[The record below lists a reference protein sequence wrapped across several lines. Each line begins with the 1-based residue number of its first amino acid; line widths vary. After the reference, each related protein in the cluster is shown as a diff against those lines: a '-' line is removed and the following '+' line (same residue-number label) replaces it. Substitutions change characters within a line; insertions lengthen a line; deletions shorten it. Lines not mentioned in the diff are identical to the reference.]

1 MYSPEELI
9 KELNTFKLDAL
20 QRLLKLEMRVD
31 ELHEEDTDLKD
42 DIRELKKA
50 LIKETDSLNNK
61 VEYIQQE
68 MPSSTTNKIMFAVFG
83 ATLSFLFAMILLYV
97 R

>member
-1 MYSPEELI
+1 MYQQEEVLR
-9 KELNTFKLDAL
+9 ELDKFKLDAL
-20 QRLLKLEMRVD
+20 QRLIKLEMKID
-31 ELHEEDTDLKD
+31 ELDSDNDDLKA
-42 DIRELKKA
+42 DIHELKIS
-50 LIKETDSLNNK
+50 LIKETDELHDK
-61 VEYIQQE
+61 VEFIRQE

>member
-1 MYSPEELI
+1 MYSPEEVI
-9 KELNTFKLDAL
+9 KELNEFKLDAL

>member
-1 MYSPEELI
+1 MYKPEEI
-9 KELNTFKLDAL
+9 IRELDKFKIDAL
-20 QRLLKLEMRVD
+20 QRLIRLEMKVN
-31 ELHEEDTDLKD
+31 ELDHNDNELREDIHDLKD
-42 DIRELKKA
+42 MV
-50 LIKETDSLNNK
+50 IKETDDLHKK
-61 VEYIQQE
+61 VEFIRQE

>member
-1 MYSPEELI
+1 MYSPEEVI
-9 KELNTFKLDAL
+9 KELNDFKLDAL

>member
-1 MYSPEELI
+1 MYSPEEVI
-9 KELNTFKLDAL
+9 KELNDFKLDAL

-68 MPSSTTNKIMFAVFG
+68 MPSSTTNKIMFAGFG

>member
-1 MYSPEELI
+1 MYDAEEVI
-9 KELNTFKLDAL
+9 RELNQFRYDAL

-31 ELHEEDTDLKD
+31 ELHVEDNELKEDIQDLKQS
-42 DIRELKKA
+42 LM
-50 LIKETDSLNNK
+50 KETDELNTK
-61 VEYIQQE
+61 IEYIRSE

-83 ATLSFLFAMILLYV
+83 ATLSFLFAMILLLF